1 MMNKTN
7 DEVASWL
14 YDSIY
19 SNLDVSVIAGLKV
32 FDYKQTDNVLD
43 VDFEFYVLEP
53 THSKEHGLFDMVHG
67 PTWTE
72 YFPDGLVYEREK
84 SKYIFE
90 SKEDCDSLG
99 ESGYLDLDS
108 PYDSTGGYYK
118 WDDSRIPEEIIA
130 DFFDYN
136 FMGSAGVT
144 IIEHFE
150 LLDINTE
157 IPDCI
162 PKRLVP
168 HLQKAINDYLST

>member
-1 MMNKTN
+1 MNKTN

-19 SNLDVSVIAGLKV
+19 SNLDVSVITGLKV
-32 FDYKQTDNVLD
+32 FSYKQTNNVLD
-43 VDFEFYVLEP
+43 IDFEFYVLEP
-53 THSKEHGLFDMVHG
+53 TNSKEHGLFDMTHG

-84 SKYIFE
+84 SKYVFE
-90 SKEDCDSLG
+90 SNGDCEALG

-108 PYDSTGGYYK
+108 PYDSTGCYYK
-118 WDDSRIPEEIIA
+118 WDDSRIPEDIIA
-130 DFFDYN
+130 DLFDYN
-136 FMGSAGVT
+136 FLGSAGVK

-150 LLDINTE
+150 LFDKNSE

-162 PKRLVP
+162 PKRLIP
-168 HLQKAINDYLST
+168 HLQKAINDYPSI